1 MAVVA
6 VVAGSIRAH
15 DEKKRREEKRR
26 ENSSARVERK
36 KGRTACAEPD
46 ADAIGK

>member
-15 DEKKRREEKRR
+15 DEKNRIEEKRETR
-26 ENSSARVERK
+26 EQQCEGGK
-36 KGRTACAEPD
+36 KEGEDCVC
-46 ADAIGK
+46 